1 MKNCLNLNPNE
12 KQSQSQNAKI
22 LAHLQQGGR
31 ITSLEALNQFGCL
44 RLSARIK
51 DLRDSGWQIVDQFIT
66 VPSGK
71 RVKQYYLEVSNVF

>member
-1 MKNCLNLNPNE
+1 MENINQNE
-12 KQSQSQNAKI
+12 KQSQSQNARI
-22 LAHLQQGGR
+22 LAFMQNGGR

-51 DLRDSGWQIVDQFIT
+51 DLRDRGYAICDEFIT

-71 RVKQYYLEVSNVF
+71 RVKQYFIEVAE